1 MSKLFFL
8 VLLLCLLSGCSEFAM
23 HEPSF
28 IDTALETIQALT
40 VANTA
45 SAPVNPY
52 VVPIGVGLA
61 SLSAGLEALRR
72 KERSSRKHAESE
84 LRANGQIKTPNG
96 S

>member
-1 MSKLFFL
+1 MNKLL
-8 VLLLCLLSGCSEFAM
+8 PLILLLCLLSGCSEFAM

-61 SLSAGLEALRR
+61 SLSAALEALRR
-72 KERSSRKHAESE
+72 KERSSRKHAEGE
-84 LRANGQIKTPNG
+84 LRANGKNG
-96 S
+96 KANG